1 MKFSDYQLSP
11 DLKNNL
17 NRLGFKRPTDIQFK
31 AIPYVMKGEDV
42 LAVAH
47 TGTGKTAA
55 YGVPVINQLQQLK
68 GKARRKDGLRAL
80 VVVPTHELAVQ
91 VNEVLQQLAQNTGV
105 KSMCI
110 YGGVDQDP
118 QIAQLQK
125 GTDILVATP
134 GRLFDLRSQGY
145 IDLHRVKILVL
156 DEADQMLAKGF
167 LTDIRG
173 ILTYLPKRRQTLF
186 FSATIDKDIKKLA
199 YTLINTNAIR
209 IQIAPDN
216 PVARNVFHKVGFI
229 EMDDKRYFLERLYRE
244 QKGAKIL
251 AFVRTK
257 VRAERVKKAMERVDI
272 DCITLHGDKSQKQRN
287 EALEEFK
294 TGAIRLLIATDLSAR
309 GVDIPHVEYVVNY
322 DLPEQAEN
330 YVHRIGRTGRGG
342 NKGNA
347 ISFCSEQERDLL
359 GEIEFYLGAS
369 IEVLNIDKGNYQ
381 DTLDFTKDTK
391 GMDWKSLIE
400 EDLKKIEEAERYHKK
415 QKGKKTKKR
424 R

>member
-1 MKFSDYQLSP
+1 MKFSEYQLSP

-17 NRLGFKRPTDIQFK
+17 HRLGFKRPTDIQFK

-55 YGVPVINQLQQLK
+55 YAVPIINHLQQLK
-68 GKARRKDGLRAL
+68 GKARRKDGIRAL
-80 VVVPTHELAVQ
+80 VMVPTHELAVQ
-91 VNEVLQQLAQNTGV
+91 VTEVLQQLAQNTGV

-110 YGGVDQDP
+110 YGGVDQGP

-145 IDLHRVKILVL
+145 IDLHRVTVLVL
-156 DEADQMLAKGF
+156 DEADQMLDKSF

-173 ILTYLPKRRQTLF
+173 ILTYLPKHRQTLF

-229 EMDDKRYFLERLYRE
+229 EMEDKRYFLERLYRE
-244 QKGAKIL
+244 QKGSKIL

-257 VRAERVKKAMERVDI
+257 VRAERVKKAMERVGI
-272 DCITLHGDKSQKQRN
+272 DSITLHGDKSQKQRN
-287 EALEEFK
+287 EALEAFK
-294 TGAIRLLIATDLSAR
+294 TAEIRLLIATDLSAR
-309 GVDIPHVEYVVNY
+309 GVDIPQVEYVVNY
-322 DLPEQAEN
+322 DLPEQPEN

-347 ISFCSEQERDLL
+347 ISFCSEQERELL

-391 GMDWKSLIE
+391 GMDWKSLIA

>member
-1 MKFSDYQLSP
+1 
-11 DLKNNL
+11 
-17 NRLGFKRPTDIQFK
+17 
-31 AIPYVMKGEDV
+31 
-42 LAVAH
+42 
-47 TGTGKTAA
+47 
-55 YGVPVINQLQQLK
+55 
-68 GKARRKDGLRAL
+68 
-80 VVVPTHELAVQ
+80 
-91 VNEVLQQLAQNTGV
+91 
-105 KSMCI
+105 
-110 YGGVDQDP
+110 
-118 QIAQLQK
+118 
-125 GTDILVATP
+125 
-134 GRLFDLRSQGY
+134 
-145 IDLHRVKILVL
+145 
-156 DEADQMLAKGF
+156 
-167 LTDIRG
+167 
-173 ILTYLPKRRQTLF
+173 LTYLPKRRQTLF

>member
-11 DLKNNL
+11 ELKSNL
-17 NRLGFKRPTDIQFK
+17 DHLGFKRPTDIQFK
-31 AIPYVMKGEDV
+31 AIPYVLKGEDI
-42 LAVAH
+42 LAVAQ

-55 YGVPVINQLQQLK
+55 YGIPLINSLQQQK
-68 GKARRKDGLRAL
+68 DKARRKDGLKAL
-80 VVVPTHELAVQ
+80 VMVPTHELAVQ
-91 VNEVLQQLAQNTGV
+91 VDEVLQQLTRHTGV
-105 KSMCI
+105 RSMHI
-110 YGGVDQDP
+110 HGGVDQAP

-125 GTDILVATP
+125 GADILVATP
-134 GRLFDLRSQGY
+134 GRLFDLRSQGH
-145 IDLHRVKILVL
+145 IDLHRVETLVL

-173 ILTYLPKRRQTLF
+173 ILSHLPKRRQTLF
-186 FSATIDKDIKKLA
+186 FSATIDKEIKKLA
-199 YTLINTNAIR
+199 YTLIQSNAIR

-257 VRAERVKKAMERVDI
+257 VRAERVKSAMERVDI
-272 DCITLHGDKSQKQRN
+272 DCLTLHGDKSQLQRS
-287 EALEEFK
+287 EALETFK
-294 TGAIRLLIATDLSAR
+294 TGAVRLLIATDLSAR

-347 ISFCSEQERDLL
+347 ISFCSEEEKDLL
-359 GEIEFYLGAS
+359 GEIEYYLGTTV
-369 IEVLNIDKGNYQ
+369 EVLNIDKGEYD

-391 GMDWKSLIE
+391 GMDWKALIE
-400 EDLKKIEEAERYHKK
+400 EDMKKIAHQEKSYKK

>member
-11 DLKNNL
+11 DLKDNL

-55 YGVPVINQLQQLK
+55 YGIPVVNHLQQLK
-68 GKARRKDGLRAL
+68 SKARRKDGIRAL

-91 VNEVLQQLAQNTGV
+91 VTEVLQQLAQNTGV

-110 YGGVDQDP
+110 HGGVDQAP
-118 QIAQLQK
+118 QIAQLEK

-145 IDLHRVKILVL
+145 IDLHRVSILVL

-173 ILTYLPKRRQTLF
+173 ILAYLPKRRQTLF
-186 FSATIDKDIKKLA
+186 FSATIDKAIKKLA
-199 YTLINTNAIR
+199 YTLIHTNAIR

-229 EMDDKRYFLERLYRE
+229 EMDDKRYFLERLFRE

-257 VRAERVKKAMERVDI
+257 VRAERVKKAMERVGLE
-272 DCITLHGDKSQKQRN
+272 CITLHGDKSQQQRN
-287 EALEEFK
+287 EALESFK
-294 TGAIRLLIATDLSAR
+294 TAEIRLLVATDLSAR
-309 GVDIPHVEYVVNY
+309 GVDIPQVEYVVNY
-322 DLPEQAEN
+322 DLPEQPEN

-359 GEIEFYLGAS
+359 GEIEHYLGTS

-391 GMDWKSLIE
+391 GIDWKSLIE

-415 QKGKKTKKR
+415 QKSKKTKKR

>member
-17 NRLGFKRPTDIQFK
+17 DHLGFKRPTDIQFK
-31 AIPYVMKGEDV
+31 AIPYVLKGEDI
-42 LAVAH
+42 LAVAQ

-55 YGVPVINQLQQLK
+55 YGIPVLNRLQQQK
-68 GKARRKDGLRAL
+68 AKARRKDGIKAL
-80 VVVPTHELAVQ
+80 VMVPTHELAVQ
-91 VNEVLQQLAQNTGV
+91 VAEVLQQLAKHTGV
-105 KSMCI
+105 KSMYI
-110 YGGVDQDP
+110 HGGVDQAP
-118 QIAQLQK
+118 QIAQLEK

-134 GRLFDLRSQGY
+134 GRLFDLRSQGH
-145 IDLHRVKILVL
+145 IDLHRVETLIL

-173 ILTYLPKRRQTLF
+173 ILSHLPKRRQTLF
-186 FSATIDKDIKKLA
+186 FSATIDKEIKKLA
-199 YTLINTNAIR
+199 YTLIQSNAIR

-229 EMDDKRYFLERLYRE
+229 EMDDKRYFLERLFRE

-272 DCITLHGDKSQKQRN
+272 DCLTLHGDKSQAQRS
-287 EALEEFK
+287 EALEAFK
-294 TGAIRLLIATDLSAR
+294 TGSIRLLVATDLSAR

-347 ISFCSEQERDLL
+347 ITFCSDQEKELL
-359 GEIEFYLGAS
+359 HEIEYYLGTKV
-369 IEVLNIDKGNYQ
+369 EVLNIDKGEYT

-391 GMDWKSLIE
+391 GMDWKSLIA
-400 EDLKKIEEAERYHKK
+400 EDLKKIEQHERSYKK
-415 QKGKKTKKR
+415 KRGKKTKKHR
-424 R
+424 